1 MSFPTPN
8 GQTCQKKVRKWLSL
22 GPAVGG
28 LKLIFLFCFDNM
40 VYFHF
45 LMSFL
50 FEDRAVDTPALK

>member
-8 GQTCQKKVRKWLSL
+8 GQMCQKKVRKWLR
-22 GPAVGG
+22 PAVGG

-45 LMSFL
+45 LMSFI
-50 FEDRAVDTPALK
+50 FKDRAIDTPALK